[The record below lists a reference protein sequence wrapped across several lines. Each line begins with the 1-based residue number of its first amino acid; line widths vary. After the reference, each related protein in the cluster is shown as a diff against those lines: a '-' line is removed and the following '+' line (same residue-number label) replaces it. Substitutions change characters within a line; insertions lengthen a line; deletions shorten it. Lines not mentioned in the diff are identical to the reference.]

1 MMDIWIAFLLDLLLG
16 DPQWF
21 PHPVRLIGRYINGFE
36 RQVRR
41 RRLSPAGL
49 RISGICL
56 TVTAVGLAYLAVWG
70 ILQWCAQM
78 NWWFYQVINI
88 MLLWTCIAP
97 RCLQQESAKIDHSLR
112 NGQVTLAR
120 QQLAMIVG
128 RDTKKLDESGIVRAV
143 VETVAENSSDGVIAP
158 LFYMF
163 IGGAPLAMAYK
174 AVNTL
179 DSMVGYQ
186 KEFYQEFGW
195 CSAKTDDL
203 ANFVPARLT
212 AGLLWLAAWLLR
224 LNYQNCARI
233 IRRDRRNHASP
244 NSAYPEAAVAGA
256 LGVRLGG
263 ANYYFGSLVVKP
275 TIGDPLVGLQS
286 GQIRLANRLMYGA
299 AGLGMV
305 LFSGMTILLRGLG
318 R

>member
-1 MMDIWIAFLLDLLLG
+1 MMSVWIAFLLDLLLG
-16 DPQWF
+16 DPKWF
-21 PHPVRLIGRYINGFE
+21 PHPVRLIGKYIAGLE
-36 RQVRR
+36 RQARR
-41 RRLSPAGL
+41 RRFGPTGL
-49 RISGICL
+49 RIGGMCL
-56 TVTAVGLAYLAVWG
+56 TVTTVGFAYLAVWG
-70 ILQWCAQM
+70 ILRWCAQV
-78 NWWFYQVINI
+78 NGWLYQAVNI
-88 MLLWTCIAP
+88 VFLWTCIAP
-97 RCLQQESAKIDHSLR
+97 RCLQQEAARIAQLLRKGKIA
-112 NGQVTLAR
+112 VAR

-128 RDTKKLDESGIVRAV
+128 RDTEKLDESGIVRAV

-203 ANFVPARLT
+203 ANLVPARLT